1 MINITGKHAV
11 NFYTDAMAITRRKFR
26 KKFIY
31 YLDGQEI
38 TEQATIER
46 INALAIPPAWT
57 GVEIA
62 TSEKEKIQASGID
75 KAGRTQAIYS
85 AAFREKQEQ
94 AKYKKIL
101 RFAEMLPVLR
111 AQVEKDLKKRTMSKD
126 KVVACVVKLIDEQFF
141 RVGNKQYAKERGHY
155 GVTTLRSKH
164 ITEESTS
171 RLTFEFIGKSGQKHV
186 KKITNPQLVR
196 IIRALEDMP
205 GYELFRYVDEHNTM
219 HDVTSTQVNEY
230 IKQHMGEEFSA
241 KDFRTWGGTLLAAS
255 LLLDE
260 GEYPENKTAK
270 KKMIT
275 TVVKRV
281 ARRLGN
287 TPAVAR
293 QSYIDPKVLSIL
305 DDKTALTRLK
315 HTMKRMK
322 PKTYRTIEEQCVLE
336 LIDA

>member
-1 MINITGKHAV
+1 MA
-11 NFYTDAMAITRRKFR
+11 NFYTDGMSITR
-26 KKFIY
+26 KKSGKQFVY
-31 YLDGQEI
+31 YLDDRKI
-38 TEQATIER
+38 TQKATIQR

-62 TSEKEKIQASGID
+62 INDKEKIQASGTD
-75 KAGRTQAIYS
+75 NAGRTQAIYS

-94 AKYKKIL
+94 EKYKKIL

-111 AQVEKDLKKRTMSKD
+111 AQVEKDLKKRSMSKE

-141 RVGNKQYAKERGHY
+141 RVGNKQYAKDHGHY
-155 GVTTLRSKH
+155 GITTLRSKH
-164 ITEESTS
+164 ITEQSTS
-171 RLTFEFIGKSGQKHV
+171 RLTFEFVGKSGQKHV

-205 GYELFRYVDEHNTM
+205 GYELFRYIDEHNSM

-230 IKQHMGEEFSA
+230 IKQYMGEEFSA

-260 GEYPENKTAK
+260 SEYPENKTAK

-305 DDKTALTRLK
+305 DDQESLARLK
-315 HTMKRMK
+315 GAMKRMK
-322 PKTYRTIEEQCVLE
+322 PKTYRTVEEQCVLE